1 MKVER
6 FVESWS
12 RKSFILLSLDQY
24 TIHILTFITDNLLNF
39 LVSLLTF
46 NPSGGSSLYNSLCR
60 GLVYMEN
67 WVLELQKPLNWCKDG
82 VKISRFLDPQEVE
95 LEMERFRLMTCEG
108 CKYSY
113 KKQPYLKQHP
123 LNLEILKQGNLEN
136 PKKKSFSLETQ
147 RLRNKKKL
155 VTLETYNLKNRNW
168 ENLSSYK
175 FGSLDNLETLE
186 T

>member
-1 MKVER
+1 MDVL
-6 FVESWS
+6 
-12 RKSFILLSLDQY
+12 SFIVQSKIVIILLQGFTEKKNNMSVQIWRLRGLLNRDLENLSSCYPLDQY

-46 NPSGGSSLYNSLCR
+46 NPSGGSSSYNSLCR

-108 CKYSY
+108 WKYSY
-113 KKQPYLKQHP
+113 KKQTYLKQHP
-123 LNLEILKQGNLEN
+123 LN
-136 PKKKSFSLETQ
+136 P
-147 RLRNKKKL
+147 
-155 VTLETYNLKNRNW
+155 
-168 ENLSSYK
+168 
-175 FGSLDNLETLE
+175 
-186 T
+186 